1 MRKNEQAL
9 QDANRQLRAD
19 NQALKERVRG
29 KALRGAL
36 LV

>member
-9 QDANRQLRAD
+9 QDANKQLRDD

-29 KALRGAL
+29 EALRVL